1 MSKASAKPGADLVA
15 ELRAEIRRHD
25 RLYYTE
31 AQPVISDQQY
41 DRLMDE
47 LCALE
52 AEHPELVTPDSPTQR
67 VGERPLA
74 GFEHVRHAVP
84 MLSIDN
90 TYSADE
96 LREFDRRVR
105 RGVDQ
110 AEYDYVVD
118 PKIDGVAVALRYEA
132 GRLVLGATRGDGQT
146 GDDITQNLRTIRSI
160 PLRLD
165 GEDWPAVLEVRG
177 EVFWPRSDFDEFN
190 RKLVAEGKEPFKNPR
205 NATAGT
211 LKQLDS
217 SIVAQRG
224 LTFQAHGYGAIEPMP
239 SGVSLHEELF
249 ERLRAWSVPTSPY
262 ARRCA
267 DIDEV
272 VAFVEEWDAGRRKID
287 YETDGLVAKVNQ
299 LKLRTALGATSKAP
313 RWCIAF
319 KYAADQAESRLL
331 SVDFQVGKLG
341 TITPVANLEPVE
353 LAGTTV
359 KRATLHNF
367 DQVKRLGLHV
377 GDTVIVEKA
386 GEIIPQVVDVVT
398 DKRSPD
404 AAPIEPPEKCP
415 ECGGDAVQDEGGVYL
430 RCINP
435 ACPAQ
440 LVERLKFFCGRNQMD
455 IEGAGA
461 KLVESLCEHGL
472 VRSYADL
479 YRLHER
485 RDELV
490 RLERM
495 GEKSA
500 DNLLVGIETSKRR
513 PLARV
518 LAALNVRHVGAST
531 AELLAEHFSDI
542 DALAAADEEALQEV
556 EGVGP
561 EVAAALRV
569 WFESDS
575 GRQTIADL
583 KSVGVNMTRPRQRAA
598 RQVAALK
605 GKTVVV
611 TGTLANR
618 SRKEIETLVRQLGGK
633 PTSSVSKKTDYV
645 VAGENP
651 GSKLSKAQQLGVTV
665 LSERQF
671 ERLVGE

>member
-1 MSKASAKPGADLVA
+1 MGKDDTSKAAVRIQT
-15 ELRAEIRRHD
+15 LRVEIRHHD

-31 AQPVISDQQY
+31 ARPVISDQQY

-47 LCALE
+47 LRALE
-52 AEHPELVTPDSPTQR
+52 AQYPDLITRDSPTQR
-67 VGERPLA
+67 VGERPLE
-74 GFEHVRHAVP
+74 GFEHVRHPVP

-90 TYSADE
+90 TYSAEE
-96 LREFDRRVR
+96 LREFDGRVR
-105 RGVDQ
+105 RGLGHSR
-110 AEYDYVVD
+110 YDYVVD

-132 GRLVLGATRGDGQT
+132 GLFVRGATRGDGQT

-165 GEDWPAVLEVRG
+165 GEDWPGVLEVRG

-190 RKLVAEGKEPFKNPR
+190 RRLETEGKEPFKNPR

-217 SIVAQRG
+217 GIVAQRG
-224 LTFQAHGYGAIEPMP
+224 LTFQAHGFGVIDPLPA
-239 SGVSLHEELF
+239 GVSTHEELF
-249 ERLRAWSVPTSPY
+249 ARLRAWGVPTSPH
-262 ARRCA
+262 ARRCRNV
-267 DIDEV
+267 DEV
-272 VAFVEEWDAGRRKID
+272 LTFIEEWAARRHDID

-299 LKLRTALGATSKAP
+299 LALRETLGATSKAP
-313 RWCIAF
+313 RWCIAY
-319 KYAADQAESRLL
+319 KYAAEQKESRLL
-331 SVDFQVGKLG
+331 SVVFQVGKLG

-367 DQVKRLGLHV
+367 DQVRRLDLHA

-386 GEIIPQVVDVVT
+386 GEIIPQVVSVVG
-398 DKRSPD
+398 DKRP
-404 AAPIEPPEKCP
+404 AHAGPIKPPRKCP
-415 ECGGDAVQDEGGVYL
+415 ECAGDVTQDEGGVYL

-440 LVERLKFFCGRNQMD
+440 FVERLKFFCGRNQMD
-455 IEGAGA
+455 IEGAGT
-461 KLVESLCEHGL
+461 KLVESLCDNRL
-472 VRSYADL
+472 VGSYADL

-490 RLERM
+490 QLERM

-500 DNLLVGIETSKRR
+500 DNLLQGIEASKRQ

-518 LAALNVRHVGAST
+518 LAALNVRHVGANT
-531 AELLAEHFSDI
+531 AELLAEHFGDME
-542 DALAAADEEALQEV
+542 ALAQTDEESLQEID
-556 EGVGP
+556 GIGP
-561 EVAAALRV
+561 EVAASVRA
-569 WFESDS
+569 WFQSQA

-583 KSVGVNMTRPRQRAA
+583 KAVGVNMTQPRRRAA
-598 RQVAALK
+598 RRPTALA

-611 TGTLANR
+611 TGTLEKY
-618 SRKEIETLVRQLGGK
+618 SRKAIEDLIKRLGGK
-633 PTSSVSKKTDYV
+633 PTGSVSTKTDYV
-645 VAGENP
+645 VAGAEP
-651 GSKLSKAQQLGVTV
+651 GSKLTKARQLGVPV
-665 LSERQF
+665 LSEAEF
-671 ERLVGE
+671 EQLTKD